1 MITNRINVKVGIL
14 SFIEQQVEYL
24 HSCKRYGTAR
34 NYMRAKN
41 SLASYCNS
49 CDLPLSSVDEVFI
62 EGYNLFLQQRGI
74 VRNSISF
81 YMRILRAVYNKAARQ
96 HLVEQQS
103 GNPFINVYTG
113 IDRTRKRAV
122 NEKIIAKLYKLD
134 LKSSPVLSLARD
146 MFVFSYCTRGMA
158 FVDMA
163 YLCKSNIK
171 RGEICYS
178 RRKTDQQLV
187 VRIEPAV
194 QRIIDRYANPVS
206 GYIFP
211 ILKSGNDAAKNFMQ
225 YQIALNYYNRQLKRL
240 SNMLQLDC
248 CLTSYVARHS
258 WATSARKHNIPLSI
272 ISAGMGHT
280 SERTT
285 QIYLKTLENNVI
297 DKANRRIISCL
308 L

>member
-1 MITNRINVKVGIL
+1 
-14 SFIEQQVEYL
+14 
-24 HSCKRYGTAR
+24 
-34 NYMRAKN
+34 MRTKN
-41 SLASYCNS
+41 SVASYCNS
-49 CDLPLSSVDEVFI
+49 FDLPLSLVDESFI

-81 YMRILRAVYNKAARQ
+81 YMRILRAVYNKAVRQ
-96 HLVEQQS
+96 HLIAQQR
-103 GNPFINVYTG
+103 GNPFANVYTG

-122 NEKIIAKLYKLD
+122 NEKVIAKLYKLD

-171 RGEICYS
+171 GREICYS
-178 RRKTDQQLV
+178 RHKTDQQLV

-194 QRIIDRYANPVS
+194 QRIIDRYANPFS
-206 GYIFP
+206 NYIFP
-211 ILKSGNDAAKNFMQ
+211 ILKSCDAAKNFTQ

-240 SNMLQLDC
+240 AGMLQLDC

-258 WATSARKHNIPLSI
+258 WATSARRHNIPLSV

-285 QIYLKTLENNVI
+285 QIYLSALENNVI

>member
-1 MITNRINVKVGIL
+1 MTTNRINVKVGIL

-34 NYMRAKN
+34 NYMRTKN

-49 CDLPLSSVDEVFI
+49 YDLPLSSVDEAFI

-96 HLVEQQS
+96 HLVEQLS

-122 NEKIIAKLYKLD
+122 NEKIITKLYKLD

-171 RGEICYS
+171 GGEICYS
-178 RRKTDQQLV
+178 RHKTDQQLA

-240 SNMLQLDC
+240 SGMLQLDC

-258 WATSARKHNIPLSI
+258 WATSARKHNILLSV

>member
-1 MITNRINVKVGIL
+1 
-14 SFIEQQVEYL
+14 
-24 HSCKRYGTAR
+24 
-34 NYMRAKN
+34 MRTKN
-41 SLASYCNS
+41 SVASYCNN
-49 CDLPLSSVDEVFI
+49 CDLPLSLIDESFI
-62 EGYNLFLQQRGI
+62 EGYNMFLQKRGI

-96 HLVEQQS
+96 HLIERQC
-103 GNPFINVYTG
+103 GNPFANVYTG

-122 NEKIIAKLYKLD
+122 NEKIIAKLYRLD
-134 LKSSPVLSLARD
+134 LKNSPVLTLARD

-163 YLCKSNIK
+163 YLCKSNIIG
-171 RGEICYS
+171 RDICYT
-178 RRKTDQQLV
+178 RHKTDQQLV

-194 QRIIDRYANPVS
+194 QRIIDRYANPFS
-206 GYIFP
+206 KYIFP
-211 ILKSGNDAAKNFMQ
+211 ILKSDDVDAKNFMQ

-240 SNMLQLDC
+240 SSMLQLDC

-258 WATSARKHNIPLSI
+258 WATSARRHNIPLSV

-285 QIYLKTLENNVI
+285 QIYLSALENNVI
-297 DKANRRIISCL
+297 DAANRRIISCL

>member
-1 MITNRINVKVGIL
+1 MTTIEINVKVGIL
-14 SFIEQQVEYL
+14 SFIELQVDYL
-24 HSCKRYGTAR
+24 NSCNRYSTAR
-34 NYMRAKN
+34 NYMRTKN
-41 SLASYCNS
+41 SVASYCNS
-49 CDLPLSSVDEVFI
+49 CDLPLSLVDESFI

-81 YMRILRAVYNKAARQ
+81 YMRILRAVYNKAVRQ
-96 HLVEQQS
+96 HLIERQL
-103 GNPFINVYTG
+103 GNPFANVYTG

-122 NEKIIAKLYKLD
+122 NEKIISKLYKLD

-146 MFVFSYCTRGMA
+146 MFVFSYCTRGMS

-171 RGEICYS
+171 SGEICYS
-178 RRKTDQQLV
+178 RHKTDQQLV
-187 VRIEPAV
+187 VRIEPVV
-194 QRIIDRYANPVS
+194 QRIIDRYANPFS
-206 GYIFP
+206 NYIFP
-211 ILKSGNDAAKNFMQ
+211 ILKSCDAAKNFTQ

-240 SNMLQLDC
+240 AGMLQLDC

-258 WATSARKHNIPLSI
+258 WATSARRHNIPLSV

-285 QIYLKTLENNVI
+285 QIYLSALENNVI

>member
-1 MITNRINVKVGIL
+1 MTTIRLNDEVGIL
-14 SFIEQQVEYL
+14 SFIERQVDYL
-24 HSCKRYGTAR
+24 NSCNRYSTAR
-34 NYMRAKN
+34 NYMRTKN

-49 CDLPLSSVDEVFI
+49 CDLPLSLVDESFI

-81 YMRILRAVYNKAARQ
+81 YMRILRAVYNKAVRQ
-96 HLVEQQS
+96 HLIERQR
-103 GNPFINVYTG
+103 GNPFANVYTG

-122 NEKIIAKLYKLD
+122 NEKIISKLYKLN

-146 MFVFSYCTRGMA
+146 MFVFSYCTRGMS

-171 RGEICYS
+171 SGEICYS
-178 RRKTDQQLV
+178 RHKTDQQLV
-187 VRIEPAV
+187 VRIEPVV
-194 QRIIDRYANPVS
+194 QRIIDRYANPFS
-206 GYIFP
+206 NYIFP
-211 ILKSGNDAAKNFMQ
+211 ILKSCDAAKNFTQ

-240 SNMLQLDC
+240 SGMLQLDC

-258 WATSARKHNIPLSI
+258 WATSARRHNIPLSV

-285 QIYLKTLENNVI
+285 QIYLSALENNVI

>member
-1 MITNRINVKVGIL
+1 MTTIRLNDEVGIL
-14 SFIEQQVEYL
+14 SFIERQVDYL
-24 HSCKRYGTAR
+24 NSCNRYSTAR
-34 NYMRAKN
+34 NYMRTKN

-49 CDLPLSSVDEVFI
+49 CDLPLSLVDESFI

-81 YMRILRAVYNKAARQ
+81 YMRILRAVYNKAVRQ
-96 HLVEQQS
+96 HLIERQR
-103 GNPFINVYTG
+103 GNPFANVYTG

-122 NEKIIAKLYKLD
+122 NEKIISKLYKLD

-146 MFVFSYCTRGMA
+146 MFVFSYCTRGMS

-171 RGEICYS
+171 SGEICYS
-178 RRKTDQQLV
+178 RHKTDQQLV
-187 VRIEPAV
+187 VRIEPVV
-194 QRIIDRYANPVS
+194 QRIIDRYANPFS
-206 GYIFP
+206 NYIFP
-211 ILKSGNDAAKNFMQ
+211 ILKSCDAAKNFTQ

-240 SNMLQLDC
+240 SGMLQLDC

-258 WATSARKHNIPLSI
+258 WATSARRHNIPLSV

-285 QIYLKTLENNVI
+285 QIYLSALENNVI